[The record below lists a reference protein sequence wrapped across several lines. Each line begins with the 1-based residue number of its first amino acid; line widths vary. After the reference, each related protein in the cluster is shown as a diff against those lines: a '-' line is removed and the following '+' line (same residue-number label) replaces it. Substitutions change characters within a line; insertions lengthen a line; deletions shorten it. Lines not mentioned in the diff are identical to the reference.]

1 MDLVLGAV
9 GQLGCHIQK
18 WPNQPAHLNGRII
31 LEMLGKHKIL
41 CGKSE
46 NMNIQLKK
54 GTIGKKY
61 HGGYMDLFK
70 KGQGESGQT
79 TSEAACLP
87 RLVPSEFPAN
97 SPPIPAFVLLL

>member
-1 MDLVLGAV
+1 MDLVRGAV

-54 GTIGKKY
+54 RNNWKKISWGIY
-61 HGGYMDLFK
+61 GL
-70 KGQGESGQT
+70 
-79 TSEAACLP
+79 
-87 RLVPSEFPAN
+87 
-97 SPPIPAFVLLL
+97 I